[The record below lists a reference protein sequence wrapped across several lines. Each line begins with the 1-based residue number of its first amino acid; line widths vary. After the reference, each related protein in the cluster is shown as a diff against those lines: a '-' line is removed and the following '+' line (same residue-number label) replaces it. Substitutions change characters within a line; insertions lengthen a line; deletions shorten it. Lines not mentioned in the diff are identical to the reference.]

1 MCQAQIIPLSSP
13 FLAVALWQQH
23 SPFLC
28 SWAFS
33 QKLKSLAVTLYL
45 HTTYMKDYIP
55 LTAITLLTE
64 SHVVT
69 LLLF

>member
-1 MCQAQIIPLSSP
+1 MFQAQIIPLSSP
-13 FLAVALWQQH
+13 FLAVALRQQH

-33 QKLKSLAVTLYL
+33 QKLKSLAE
-45 HTTYMKDYIP
+45 HMKDYIP
-55 LTAITLLTE
+55 LTAIALLTE